1 METTKILDL
10 APYIDH
16 TLLKPEA
23 TQEQVKKLCEEALK
37 YSFKGVCVNSRFV
50 SLAHS
55 ILRRSPVLVIS
66 VIGFPL
72 GACLSESKRHEAL
85 LATSKGA
92 QELDMVINVGAI
104 KEKLWNYV
112 EEDIRA
118 VTEGVEIPVKVILET
133 GLLTNDEIF
142 QACKI
147 SELAGARYVKTCT
160 GFAAG
165 GATVEHIK
173 LMRTSVSPRVEVK
186 ASGGIK
192 TFEQAKALVEAG
204 ATRLGTSSGV
214 QLVTGQA
221 VSPQSY

>member
-23 TQEQVKKLCEEALK
+23 TQEQIKKLCEEALK
-37 YSFKGVCVNSRFV
+37 YGFKGVCVNSRFV
-50 SLAHS
+50 SLAQS
-55 ILRRSPVLVIS
+55 ILRGSPVLVVS

-72 GACLSESKRHEAL
+72 GACLSENKRHETL

-92 QELDMVINVGAI
+92 QEIDMVINLGAI
-104 KEKLWNYV
+104 KENLWDYV
-112 EEDIRA
+112 EEDIRT
-118 VTEGVEIPVKVILET
+118 VTQSVEIPVKVILET
-133 GLLTNDEIF
+133 GLLTNEEIL

-147 SELAGARYVKTCT
+147 SESAGARFVKTCS
-160 GFAAG
+160 GFASG
-165 GATVEHIK
+165 GATVEHVK
-173 LMRTSVSPRVEVK
+173 MMRAAVSPRVEVK

-192 TFEQAKALVEAG
+192 TVEQAKALVDAG

-214 QLVTGQA
+214 QLVTGQ
-221 VSPQSY
+221 SISLQSY